1 MTPDVF
7 EIDSVDFSHRNTK
20 QRSSPQV
27 LSVGSVRS
35 LRWFSCRCVSRCVL
49 TVFFLMKELMFC
61 CETCGCLMPCLFDG
75 VCMF

>member
-49 TVFFLMKELMFC
+49 TVFFFNERADVLLRD
-61 CETCGCLMPCLFDG
+61 LWLFNA
-75 VCMF
+75 VFV